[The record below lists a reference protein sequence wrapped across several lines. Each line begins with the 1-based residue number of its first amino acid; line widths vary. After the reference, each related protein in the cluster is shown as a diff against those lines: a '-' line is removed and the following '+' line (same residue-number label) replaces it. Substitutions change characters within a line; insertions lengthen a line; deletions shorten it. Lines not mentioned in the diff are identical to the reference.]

1 MTTFR
6 SFCSSSEL
14 LTLLVERFA
23 IPTPHSFIALD
34 PQHLLSSITTT
45 AQQQSESSS
54 FPNGALQQQ
63 LLFSHNMSQAQL
75 EQAFH
80 KFRQDYQ
87 KPIQL
92 KVLSIINH
100 WVSNHFYDFESDPPL
115 LVRLMDFLIGNDR
128 SIKLITSHKKWCTKI
143 QEVIKRKHRH
153 QQPSQQQ
160 LDVGHSADGEVEGNK
175 FNSSTST
182 TMSAPIGSD
191 SGVGCSTT
199 ATAFNAQ
206 YPEPVWHYAKEGDT
220 DAYDLLTL
228 HPLEI
233 ARQVTLL
240 QFFLYRAIK
249 PFELVDAAWTK
260 RDKYQRSPQLL
271 KLIDHSN
278 NLTYWVAR
286 SIVETES
293 VEERVEM
300 LSRVLEIMTVFEELN
315 NFNGIVAFFAALNCQ
330 PVYRLDES
338 KARLDKEKRGWYDH
352 YVQLCG
358 NGHLTELLHK
368 LRSINPPCVPFA
380 GTYLTQIV
388 LRLESLKQMEGRMN
402 QPQQQQMTAKSN
414 DLSMPNSEQVSE
426 QNIDSVSTTT
436 TAEKSPLATPKGKA
450 DPDGVARKMISFMK
464 CRKIAA
470 IIREIQMYQ
479 NQPYSLRVEP
489 TIRVVD
495 DRSLLSRMVWRFPNE
510 MVAMFSL
517 FCGATEPIFSSCM
530 PPHNGGYDYL
540 LFDVKEDGDSSSLT
554 APTTISAVD
563 LFPNASGNSA
573 VNASSEKMPPEALS
587 SLPRKKELENW
598 HRKWSTSSSQ
608 CSQLFHAK
616 AASEPPPECYTIS
629 TKIIAKKHF
638 SSFRDHNLV
647 AKQHNLHFSSIA
659 GKERKIR
666 QKLATNNDTNG
677 RISRFMHFLE
687 SLNPL
692 NGFKDKDEL
701 ENYLYNQ
708 SHKIEPKN
716 GEIPNSKPKHPPE
729 ALKSPGVKQQK
740 TPISGGCGG
749 GTFHRFPISKSS
761 GKSSASSPHSPCH
774 AVGSSGGGGGALLS
788 PSHINVPTRSPASAG
803 SVSGSSVSMPLTD
816 DPNFAIVDISP
827 GHFPRWLGDTC
838 GRINPA
844 FISEYASTTAA
855 SAATFHPHHQMPS
868 GGSPTSPG
876 ASMLQQRR
884 RPPAPLSAGESHF
897 TFPPAQ
903 QQHHQQQS
911 QQQRFQQV
919 EQFRK
924 PPASLPHQTMATFP
938 LEEQQ
943 QQQQRVVQPPHTL
956 LPPVPP
962 SSSTALPAFPLAK
975 PPLARKKLPA
985 VDPPYCSSPTTVG
998 SVEQLHSAFA
1008 ESCFTLA
1015 ETPPQLPPRT
1025 HPPLTRQQTPYQQ
1038 SPLSNFMMGAGG
1050 GGCSAFPEAMA
1061 PPRPPKK
1068 GICNSPTTHHQLTMQ
1083 QQQQRQSLHQSPS
1096 PVTESPPPPLLTD
1109 AIAPPIPPK
1118 PLKSATPK

>member
-1 MTTFR
+1 
-6 SFCSSSEL
+6 
-14 LTLLVERFA
+14 
-23 IPTPHSFIALD
+23 
-34 PQHLLSSITTT
+34 
-45 AQQQSESSS
+45 
-54 FPNGALQQQ
+54 
-63 LLFSHNMSQAQL
+63 
-75 EQAFH
+75 
-80 KFRQDYQ
+80 
-87 KPIQL
+87 
-92 KVLSIINH
+92 
-100 WVSNHFYDFESDPPL
+100 
-115 LVRLMDFLIGNDR
+115 
-128 SIKLITSHKKWCTKI
+128 
-143 QEVIKRKHRH
+143 
-153 QQPSQQQ
+153 
-160 LDVGHSADGEVEGNK
+160 
-175 FNSSTST
+175 
-182 TMSAPIGSD
+182 
-191 SGVGCSTT
+191 
-199 ATAFNAQ
+199 
-206 YPEPVWHYAKEGDT
+206 
-220 DAYDLLTL
+220 
-228 HPLEI
+228 
-233 ARQVTLL
+233 
-240 QFFLYRAIK
+240 
-249 PFELVDAAWTK
+249 
-260 RDKYQRSPQLL
+260 
-271 KLIDHSN
+271 
-278 NLTYWVAR
+278 
-286 SIVETES
+286 
-293 VEERVEM
+293 
-300 LSRVLEIMTVFEELN
+300 
-315 NFNGIVAFFAALNCQ
+315 
-330 PVYRLDES
+330 
-338 KARLDKEKRGWYDH
+338 
-352 YVQLCG
+352 
-358 NGHLTELLHK
+358 
-368 LRSINPPCVPFA
+368 
-380 GTYLTQIV
+380 
-388 LRLESLKQMEGRMN
+388 
-402 QPQQQQMTAKSN
+402 
-414 DLSMPNSEQVSE
+414 
-426 QNIDSVSTTT
+426 
-436 TAEKSPLATPKGKA
+436 
-450 DPDGVARKMISFMK
+450 
-464 CRKIAA
+464 
-470 IIREIQMYQ
+470 
-479 NQPYSLRVEP
+479 
-489 TIRVVD
+489 
-495 DRSLLSRMVWRFPNE
+495 

-563 LFPNASGNSA
+563 LSPNASG
-573 VNASSEKMPPEALS
+573 NASSEKMPPEALS
-587 SLPRKKELENW
+587 AAQRRKKELENW

-608 CSQLFHAK
+608 SSQLFHAK

-647 AKQHNLHFSSIA
+647 TKQHNLHFSSIA

-716 GEIPNSKPKHPPE
+716 GEIPNSKPRHPPE

-740 TPISGGCGG
+740 TPISGGCGGG

-855 SAATFHPHHQMPS
+855 SAATFHQHHQMPS
-868 GGSPTSPG
+868 GAKTTTTGPAFCGRVAFYLS
-876 ASMLQQRR
+876 LQLSNNITNNSNDSNKWNSFESRR
-884 RPPAPLSAGESHF
+884 HRCPIR
-897 TFPPAQ
+897 Q
-903 QQHHQQQS
+903 Q
-911 QQQRFQQV
+911 
-919 EQFRK
+919 
-924 PPASLPHQTMATFP
+924 ATFP

-943 QQQQRVVQPPHTL
+943 QQRVVQLPHTL

-962 SSSTALPAFPLAK
+962 SSSSALPAFPLEK

-985 VDPPYCSSPTTVG
+985 ADPPQCSSPTTVG
-998 SVEQLHSAFA
+998 TVEQLHSAFA

-1015 ETPPQLPPRT
+1015 ETPPQLPPRA

-1068 GICNSPTTHHQLTMQ
+1068 GICKSPTTHHQQTMQ

-1096 PVTESPPPPLLTD
+1096 PVTESPTPPPLLTD

>member
-6 SFCSSSEL
+6 SFCSPAEL
-14 LTLLVERFA
+14 LALLIERFV
-23 IPTPHSFIALD
+23 IPTPHIFMALD
-34 PQHLLSSITTT
+34 PQHLLSSVM
-45 AQQQSESSS
+45 ANSPCNESASLSNGSLQQSQLHS
-54 FPNGALQQQ
+54 FV
-63 LLFSHNMSQAQL
+63 HNLSQSQL

-80 KFRQDYQ
+80 KFRQEYQ

-100 WVSNHFYDFESDPPL
+100 WVSNHFYDFESDSLL
-115 LVRLMDFLIGNDR
+115 LVRLIDFLSGNDR

-153 QQPSQQQ
+153 QQQQQ
-160 LDVGHSADGEVEGNK
+160 QQQNQLDSAGHSADGEVADSSNR
-175 FNSSTST
+175 FNNSTST
-182 TMSAPIGSD
+182 AMSSSSAPPASD
-191 SGVGCSTT
+191 SGTAGGTAAANAS
-199 ATAFNAQ
+199 ATAFSVQ
-206 YPEPVWHYAKEGDT
+206 CPEPVWHYAKEGEV

-233 ARQVTLL
+233 GRQVTLL

-300 LSRVLEIMTVFEELN
+300 FSRVLEIMTVFEELN

-338 KARLDKEKRGWYDH
+338 KSRLDKEKKGWYDH

-358 NGHLTELLHK
+358 NGHLTELLQK

-402 QPQQQQMTAKSN
+402 QQTTKVAELAMA
-414 DLSMPNSEQVSE
+414 NSEQQQTCE
-426 QNIDSVSTTT
+426 QNADSASVAASAVST
-436 TAEKSPLATPKGKA
+436 ERSPLPTPKGKA
-450 DPDGVARKMISFMK
+450 DAEGAARKMISFMK

-489 TIRVVD
+489 TIR
-495 DRSLLSRMVWRFPNE
+495 
-510 MVAMFSL
+510 
-517 FCGATEPIFSSCM
+517 
-530 PPHNGGYDYL
+530 
-540 LFDVKEDGDSSSLT
+540 
-554 APTTISAVD
+554 
-563 LFPNASGNSA
+563 
-573 VNASSEKMPPEALS
+573 
-587 SLPRKKELENW
+587 
-598 HRKWSTSSSQ
+598 
-608 CSQLFHAK
+608 
-616 AASEPPPECYTIS
+616 
-629 TKIIAKKHF
+629 
-638 SSFRDHNLV
+638 
-647 AKQHNLHFSSIA
+647 
-659 GKERKIR
+659 
-666 QKLATNNDTNG
+666 
-677 RISRFMHFLE
+677 HFLE

-692 NGFKDKDEL
+692 NGFKDKDDL

-716 GEIPNSKPKHPPE
+716 GEIPNAKPKHPPE

-740 TPISGGCGG
+740 TPISGSSG
-749 GTFHRFPISKSS
+749 GTFHRFPTAKSS
-761 GKSSASSPHSPCH
+761 AKSSASSPHSPCN
-774 AVGSSGGGGGALLS
+774 APSGGGGALLS

-803 SVSGSSVSMPLTD
+803 SASGSSMSMALAE

-827 GHFPRWLGDTC
+827 GQFPRWLGDTC
-838 GRINPA
+838 GRINAA
-844 FISEYASTTAA
+844 FISEYAPTAA
-855 SAATFHPHHQMPS
+855 AAATFHQHRQMSS
-868 GGSPTSPG
+868 GGSPTSPS
-876 ASMLQQRR
+876 AALLQQQRR

-897 TFPPAQ
+897 TFPPAA
-903 QQHHQQQS
+903 QQHQS
-911 QQQRFQQV
+911 QQQRLHHL
-919 EQFRK
+919 EPFRK
-924 PPASLPHQTMATFP
+924 PPAPAPHHQISAMLSLP
-938 LEEQQ
+938 LEEH
-943 QQQQRVVQPPHTL
+943 QQRVAPPPPPTL
-956 LPPVPP
+956 PQLGP
-962 SSSTALPAFPLAK
+962 SLSAALPAFPLAK

-985 VDPPYCSSPTTVG
+985 VDPPECSSPSSTGRTMDDHVEIGITTP
-998 SVEQLHSAFA
+998 
-1008 ESCFTLA
+1008 
-1015 ETPPQLPPRT
+1015 ETPPQIPPRS
-1025 HPPLTRQQTPYQQ
+1025 HPPLGRQQQMPYQQ

-1050 GGCSAFPEAMA
+1050 CCNSLPEAVA

-1068 GICNSPTTHHQLTMQ
+1068 GICRSPTTDQQTMPQLR
-1083 QQQQRQSLHQSPS
+1083 QRQSSHQSLSPS
-1096 PVTESPPPPLLTD
+1096 VVESPPPQPIAE

-1118 PLKSATPK
+1118 PSKSATPK